1 MISVYIKLTTAGS
14 LTGPFNLSTSSNG
27 VTYTSYKVG
36 EPKIKLTSGFVYTD
50 VPNGTTYIKV
60 LSQGSCSVPL
70 ILAIAG
76 SSPTPTPTATTPG
89 SSPTPTYTP
98 TPTPTTP
105 GSSPTPTYTPTP
117 TPTATTPGSSPTPTY
132 TPTPTPT
139 PTSTTP
145 GSSPTP
151 TYTPTYTAT
160 PTPTATTPGSSP
172 TPTYTPT
179 PTATDTPI
187 PTPTDTPS
195 PTPTATIPCDSYCIT
210 YNSNTSEDYS
220 YTNCLGN
227 PDGSSGFA
235 PGESRT
241 ITASVAPSQANF
253 TVVSGACGG
262 SPTPTATT
270 PVPTPTDTPA
280 PTPTATSGGDV
291 SDISFGSTGGDLVAT
306 NSDAKV
312 YSVTYS
318 YSISASCD
326 NEGTS
331 GGDAVN
337 AVTTLY
343 IGGTEVDTI
352 MASVGSVP
360 GTPQYD
366 TQSKTGSSTVSG
378 LNYFDLSSATV
389 SGQVQCSSGL
399 MGQGGTVSVTISSA
413 TVNTGTVNVI
423 CDNIWTLDCTGTVKT
438 C

>member
-139 PTSTTP
+139 PTS
-145 GSSPTP
+145 
-151 TYTPTYTAT
+151 
-160 PTPTATTPGSSP
+160 TTPGSSP